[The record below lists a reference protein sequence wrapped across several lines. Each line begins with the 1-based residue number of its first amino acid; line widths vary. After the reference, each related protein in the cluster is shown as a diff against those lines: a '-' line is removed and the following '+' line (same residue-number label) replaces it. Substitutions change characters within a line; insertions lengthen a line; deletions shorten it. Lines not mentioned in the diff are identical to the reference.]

1 MIERFRK
8 RELIRTRNKINRF
21 IKKNRNT
28 IIGVLGVLLLAGI
41 TLYASFA
48 FFQNVATE
56 PIVGGSVGD
65 IADIKIIIMAQD
77 RDSSGAP
84 VANSYSQYAYV
95 PKAGYTY
102 NTTSSYC
109 VNGSTLTYDS
119 SDFSVNAETSRTDTC
134 YAYFDAKDNL
144 DIILNVYLEDADSNG
159 NGLGTYTTK
168 LETYDI
174 PSGAYALNTVQ
185 SSCTN
190 GATVTYDSASN
201 KFFVES
207 NSKTVCNAYMNVL
220 NPDIAVTIYLQD
232 RAGIDNYY
240 KAKTIPYNIFY
251 GLNVSKSSCTNGAT
265 LSIVKQEVKVST
277 SNRTKCVA
285 YLDIATGPFI
295 ETTAVSDVT
304 AGTITLQLAASNAG
318 SAITTWYY
326 SIDGGV
332 TYQSSNTNTP
342 TITGLTKSTKYDIL
356 VYGVDASGKQ
366 SKEVVVEATTDSG
379 PTLDETQ
386 VTNVTYDSMT
396 IGFTGTK
403 VVTWYYKVNTGSY
416 ATTTNSSVTI
426 ENLNPGTTY
435 TIDVFGVD
443 AFGNETEHE
452 TFTGTTN
459 TYTFNG
465 IYPYQADAYT
475 KTIEVTGYY
484 KLQVWGAEGGY
495 GSTHS
500 TSYPGG
506 KGGYSEGVVKLFKN
520 DTIYIHTGGVGN
532 DGTST
537 AGIKTGGTNG
547 GGNSGYYRSGSGG
560 GGTDIR
566 IKPSTAPA
574 ATNYDT
580 YYARVIVAGGGG
592 GGAYYSNYY
601 GGYGGGTTG
610 QNGKGYNT
618 TYNAKGGSQTTGGA
632 AGYYG
637 TSSSYK
643 GTPGSFGEGGAANTI
658 SSTNNYGR
666 SAGGGGGWYGGGGGG
681 YRASSSSY
689 YYGQSGGGGGSGYVY
704 TSSTASNVPSSGW
717 LLTST
722 YYLTSASTTAGN
734 VEFTSTSGGTET
746 GHESNGYALV
756 TYCGSTAN
764 SCS

>member
-1 MIERFRK
+1 MIKKRINKRK
-8 RELIRTRNKINRF
+8 LIRTRNKINRF

-295 ETTAVSDVT
+295 ESVDVT
-304 AGTITLQLAASNAG
+304 GTTSQSATLSLAASNAG

-326 SIDGGV
+326 SIDGGI
-332 TYQSSNTNTP
+332 TYQSSNSNTP
-342 TITGLTKSTKYDIL
+342 TVNGLIPLRTNEIL
-356 VYGVDASGKQ
+356 LYGVDASGKQ
-366 SKEVVVEATTDSG
+366 TREETVFVTTPGPSQGATSVSGVTYNSITLNTVGQYVTTWHYKVDSG
-379 PTLDETQ
+379 
-386 VTNVTYDSMT
+386 
-396 IGFTGTK
+396 
-403 VVTWYYKVNTGSY
+403 SY
-416 ATTTNSSVTI
+416 QTTTSSTPTI
-426 ENLNPGTTY
+426 TGLDPETTY
-435 TIDVFGVD
+435 TIKVYGSD
-443 AFGNETEHE
+443 AYGNETDEV
-452 TFTGTTN
+452 TLTATTN
-459 TYTFNG
+459 TYVFNG
-465 IYPYQADAYT
+465 IYPYQATAYT

-484 KLQVWGAEGGY
+484 KLQVWGAQGG
-495 GSTHS
+495 
-500 TSYPGG
+500 SYDTTYAGG
-506 KGGYSEGVVKLFKN
+506 KGGYSVGVVQLFKN
-520 DTIYIHTGGVGN
+520 DIIYIHTGGEGPSS
-532 DGTST
+532 GTST
-537 AGIKTGGTNG
+537 TGYLAGGTNG
-547 GGNSGYYRSGSGG
+547 GGASYSGSTTYLSSSGG
-560 GGTDIR
+560 GASDIR

-580 YYARVIVAGGGG
+580 YYARVITAGGGG
-592 GGAYYSNYY
+592 GAGSYNASNLFG
-601 GGYGGGTTG
+601 GGYGGGASGGDGSARNYFFVQYQKGLGGTATAAGTSNCGSSGVQSCGTEGAFG
-610 QNGKGYNT
+610 Q
-618 TYNAKGGSQTTGGA
+618 GGS
-632 AGYYG
+632 
-637 TSSSYK
+637 SST
-643 GTPGSFGEGGAANTI
+643 TPGMSGGV
-658 SSTNNYGR
+658 
-666 SAGGGGGWYGGGGGG
+666 AGGGGGWYGGGFALRASAGGG
-681 YRASSSSY
+681 A
-689 YYGQSGGGGGSGYVY
+689 GFVY

-722 YYLTSASTTAGN
+722 YYLTSASTTAGDSS
-734 VEFTSTSGGTET
+734 FTSTSGGTET
-746 GHESNGYALV
+746 GHAGDGYALV
-756 TYCGSTAN
+756 TYCGSTAS